1 VQSFGV
7 PKAFYIQYQRLQR
20 CLRKHAAIKQ
30 GWWSLF
36 FCNLDWTSSGSG
48 LSDILSWHRINMQS
62 GNQRAKWKKS
72 MVQLM
77 VTLPSKNELELV
89 SRVHCPISK
98 HLTHTCTSV
107 LHYVNVTWLLLL
119 TVTPLAFLPLVCAQ
133 VCTCACVHACAPA
146 YMYHDCLSQGFYFC
160 TNIMT
165 KKQVGEKRVNPV
177 YTSTLLFITKG
188 SQDRN
193 SHKGRN
199 LESEADAEG
208 HGGMLHAGLFPLACS
223 ACFLIKPRTTS
234 PGMTPPTMGPPTLDH

>member
-1 VQSFGV
+1 
-7 PKAFYIQYQRLQR
+7 
-20 CLRKHAAIKQ
+20 
-30 GWWSLF
+30 
-36 FCNLDWTSSGSG
+36 
-48 LSDILSWHRINMQS
+48 
-62 GNQRAKWKKS
+62 

-89 SRVHCPISK
+89 SRVHCPTSK

-107 LHYVNVTWLLLL
+107 LHYLNVTWLLLL

-146 YMYHDCLSQGFYFC
+146 YMYHDCFSQGFYFC

-199 LESEADAEG
+199 LESEADAEAMEG
-208 HGGMLHAGLFPLACS
+208 CYMLACFPWL
-223 ACFLIKPRTTS
+223 AQLVFL
-234 PGMTPPTMGPPTLDH
+234 